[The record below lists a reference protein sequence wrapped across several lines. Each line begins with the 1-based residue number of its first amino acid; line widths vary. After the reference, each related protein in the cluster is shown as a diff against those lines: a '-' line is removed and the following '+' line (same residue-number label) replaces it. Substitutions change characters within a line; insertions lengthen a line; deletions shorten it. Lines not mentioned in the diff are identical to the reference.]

1 MAWLKRVD
9 HVTYAV
15 AAGTIERWAAVH
27 ERLGGGELVAR
38 IDDVCPDD
46 RSSSMKLWCL
56 RFDDFGVAL
65 VEGIDRDVESQVS
78 AFVRAHGD
86 HAIQHV
92 AYAVDDLE
100 AYVREIDA
108 LGVKLRGSI
117 VTRHDGFGP
126 VRQVFTKGLAAGD
139 PAEATFLEFVER
151 PRAESGTVQVS
162 FSRDVGKAFYAQ
174 IEEARAAGD
183 HEPFV
188 PLACG
193 RFK

>member
-1 MAWLKRVD
+1 MSWLKRVD

-27 ERLGGGELVAR
+27 ERIGGGELVER
-38 IDDVCPDD
+38 IDDVRPDD
-46 RSSSMKLWCL
+46 PRSSMKLWCL

-65 VEGIDRDVESQVS
+65 VEGIDRDAESQVT

-100 AYVREIDA
+100 AYVRELQA
-108 LGVKLRGSI
+108 LGVKLRGDI

-126 VRQVFTKGLAAGD
+126 VKQVFTKGLAPGD
-139 PAEATFLEFVER
+139 PAAATFLEFVER
-151 PRAESGTVQVS
+151 PRCASGAMEVT
-162 FSRDVGKAFYAQ
+162 FSRDVGKAFYDQ

-183 HEPFV
+183 GEAFV
-188 PLACG
+188 PLACMHF
-193 RFK
+193 R

>member
-1 MAWLKRVD
+1 MSWLKRVD

-27 ERLGGGELVAR
+27 ERLGGGEVVAR
-38 IDDVCPDD
+38 LDDVCPGDR
-46 RSSSMKLWCL
+46 RSSMRLWCL
-56 RFDDFGVAL
+56 RFEEFGVAL
-65 VEGIDRDVESQVS
+65 VEGIDRDAESQVT

-100 AYVREIDA
+100 AYVRELDA
-108 LGVKLRGSI
+108 LGVKMRGGI
-117 VTRHDGFGP
+117 VTRNDGFGP
-126 VRQVFTKGLAAGD
+126 VKQVFTKGLVAGD
-139 PAEATFLEFVER
+139 PAAAAFLEFVER

-162 FSRDVGKAFYAQ
+162 FSRDVGKAFYEQ
-174 IEEARAAGD
+174 IEQARAAGD

-188 PLACG
+188 PLACAH
-193 RFK
+193 FK